1 VFYRNVFHA
10 ESAFRSLSLT
20 GVENPSA
27 APSCTVGI
35 LQPGYLPWLGFFDQL
50 HRVDIF
56 VHYDDVQFEKGSWR
70 NRNRIKTPAGPQ
82 WLTVP
87 VLMKGQNFPLIRD
100 VRINKASRWGKK
112 HVKSIEQN
120 YRKAPYFEAYAPGLF
135 AVIERGHEFV
145 LDLNL
150 ELLSLLAT
158 WLGITTATVL
168 ASELGIGGNRTE
180 RLLGILTSLGA
191 TVFYEGASGRNYI
204 DEAIFA
210 QHGIKIIYQEYV
222 HPVYTQLHGEFIP
235 YLSII
240 DLVFNQGP
248 ASLEI
253 LLQGG
258 KAF

>member
-1 VFYRNVFHA
+1 MTGLEN
-10 ESAFRSLSLT
+10 LS
-20 GVENPSA
+20 SK
-27 APSCTVGI
+27 APPCTVGI
-35 LQPGYLPWLGFFDQL
+35 LQPSYLPWLGFFDQL

-70 NRNRIKTPAGPQ
+70 NRNRIKTPAGPL

-87 VLMKGQNFPLIRD
+87 VRIKGHNFPLIRD
-100 VRINKASRWGKK
+100 VRINRAERWGKK
-112 HVKSIEQN
+112 HLKSIEQN
-120 YRKAPYFEAYAPGLF
+120 YRKAPFFEVYGPDLF
-135 AVIERGHEFV
+135 AVIERGHEFL

-150 ELLSLLAT
+150 QLLSLLAA
-158 WLGITTATVL
+158 WLGITTPTVL
-168 ASELGIGGNRTE
+168 ASELGIAGNKSA
-180 RLLGILTSLGA
+180 RLLGILASLGA

-210 QHGIKIIYQEYV
+210 HQGIKIIYQEYV

-240 DLVFNQGP
+240 DLLFNHGP

-258 KAF
+258 KAL